1 MKNNAVAT
9 VPAADAQI
17 AAQLTDQYRKAIA
30 GTREVLV
37 FGAMMMSLG
46 SFLSSQNA
54 PAGNNQYTPRED
66 TIKGWLEEFCPSI
79 NYKVAYGFYK
89 LAKGLREA
97 LAIPMDTDV
106 HRLLTAPEKS
116 LSKKEAKIRALIDG
130 AIDGKSARQLEFDF
144 GIRKARAALPP
155 AGGAREGA
163 GRKPYSVAREQ
174 VELEA
179 FFSDDAV
186 GELASAVLEKRWHLR
201 LDDEKK
207 GLLFAIAERLFLDL
221 GGKQP

>member
-1 MKNNAVAT
+1 MKNNAVET
-9 VPAADAQI
+9 LPPADVQI

-130 AIDGKSARQLEFDF
+130 AISGKSARQLEFDF

-155 AGGAREGA
+155 SGGAREGA
-163 GRKPYSVAREQ
+163 GRKPRSLEREQ

-179 FFSDDAV
+179 FFSHESIGALGV
-186 GELASAVLEKRWHLR
+186 AVLEKRWHLR
-201 LDDEKK
+201 LDDDRKST
-207 GLLFAIAERLFLDL
+207 LFGIAQQLVADL
-221 GGKQP
+221 GGK